1 MKPTILAFAS
11 GFLISFT
18 SKITFFCNFLVKRFS
33 SVVLFSPVFPKTKAA
48 LAV

>member
-1 MKPTILAFAS
+1 VS

-18 SKITFFCNFLVKRFS
+18 STITFFCNFLDKRDS
-33 SVVLFSPVFPKTKAA
+33 KLTLFSPVFPKTNAA

>member
-11 GFLISFT
+11 GFLISLT
-18 SKITFFCNFLVKRFS
+18 SIITFFCNLLDKRISKF
-33 SVVLFSPVFPKTKAA
+33 VLFSPVFPKTKAA